1 MKKSIKYSNRL
12 PKNKTV
18 KTKSTLI
25 KKTQET
31 NKRFTIMTFNVELFL
46 RLYDFI
52 TENGKNDDADMI
64 QDATI
69 DSNKLTK
76 FKKLFAN
83 IDIACL
89 QETYVS
95 GESFE
100 QETYVSGEGL
110 KQETYV
116 SGEGLKQETYVSG
129 EGSRSSS
136 AANLRIFDKKIRHL
150 ELKDICT
157 SHILDWPNALYLYGD
172 SSYLANAIYVSKD
185 IPILQK
191 SITNS
196 EHNIHTKGL
205 PRCFSMATV
214 FIDTQPIKVVSVHLI
229 GGRFD
234 DIQAI
239 QNDYYIE
246 EKLTQIKAVVA
257 MDPDIIC
264 GDFNTKFR
272 TPAIETATDLY
283 FDSIVE
289 KMPGVSQ
296 SMRAIYKSRWDKW
309 IYMDTIHKYLK
320 SAGYKSVY
328 HSAAGTLHTR
338 IQNTSSFG
346 GIVDMIYYKSNKLQL
361 DVSSVDIVGYNS
373 VMKERETLNTYDP
386 VLSDHYPVKAT
397 FSIILR

>member
-1 MKKSIKYSNRL
+1 MPPLKKSKKQSNQL

-18 KTKSTLI
+18 KTKSALI
-25 KKTQET
+25 KKSQET
-31 NKRFTIMTFNVELFL
+31 KRFTIMTFNVELFL

-52 TENGKNDDADMI
+52 TENGANDDADMI

-69 DSNKLTK
+69 DRNKLAK

-95 GESFE
+95 GEDSQ
-100 QETYVSGEGL
+100 QETYVSGEDL
-110 KQETYV
+110 W
-116 SGEGLKQETYVSG
+116 
-129 EGSRSSS
+129 SSS
-136 AANLRIFDKKIRHL
+136 TANLRIFDKKIRHL

-157 SHILDWPNALYLYGD
+157 SHMLDWPNSLYLYGD
-172 SSYLANAIYVSKD
+172 PSYLANAIYVSKD

-191 SITNS
+191 GITNS
-196 EHNIHTKGL
+196 EHNIHTQGL

-239 QNDYYIE
+239 QSDDYIE
-246 EKLTQIKAVVA
+246 EKITQIKAVVA

-272 TPAIETATDLY
+272 TPVVETATDLY
-283 FDSIVE
+283 FDSIVD
-289 KMPGVSQ
+289 KMAGVSQ

-328 HSAAGTLHTR
+328 HSDAETLHTR

-346 GIVDMIYYKSNKLQL
+346 GIVDMIYYKSNKLRL
-361 DVSSVDIVGYNS
+361 DVSSVDIVGCNY

-386 VLSDHYPVKAT
+386 VLSDHFPVKAT
-397 FSIILR
+397 FSII